1 MQTIK
6 LLEHVEF
13 DDNTDHGHAQA
24 LFADAGTRVLRFTLK
39 DGQSVKTHHA
49 HSPVVMVV
57 VDGVGRF
64 TGADGQHVQAGANVM
79 LVFSA
84 GEDITVEHVGGD
96 LVFLGLQHGAAGAD
110 QEHAAV
116 G

>member
-1 MQTIK
+1 MEAIK

-13 DDNTDHGHAQA
+13 DDSTDNGHAQA
-24 LFADAGTRVLRFTLK
+24 LFADAGTRVLRFTLQ

-57 VDGVGRF
+57 VDGVGLF
-64 TGADGQHVQAGANVM
+64 TGADGQHVQAGANMM

-84 GEDITVEHVGGD
+84 GEEITVEHTEGD

-110 QEHAAV
+110 QDHAAIS
-116 G
+116 